1 MSSTTCPQDRRPY
14 ATTAGR
20 LVQAALLLLLIL
32 TGCDN
37 RQQEDFLSAAF
48 RPPEGFTRTDENGQ
62 VLSEDPDDWRVAPA
76 FRGYLRF
83 DPAYPN
89 PYTGSGEVRV
99 PFHVFSSL
107 SGSLSIWAEDV
118 EGRMR
123 LLDEHPSLS
132 QPGTYVFIFDP
143 LILTPDRNLARL
155 TGLHRLFI
163 YRGNDLVSYGDL
175 MIQTP

>member
-1 MSSTTCPQDRRPY
+1 M
-14 ATTAGR
+14 
-20 LVQAALLLLLIL
+20 QAALLLLWILI
-32 TGCDN
+32 GCDS

-89 PYTGSGEVRV
+89 PFSGGEVRL
-99 PFHVFSSL
+99 PFQVFSSL
-107 SGSLSIWAEDV
+107 RGTLSVWAEDV

-123 LLDEHPSLS
+123 LLDEHPSLA
-132 QPGTYVFIFDP
+132 QPGTYVFVFDP
-143 LILTPDRNLARL
+143 TVLSPDRDLTRL
-155 TGLHRLFI
+155 QGLHRLYV

-175 MIQTP
+175 MIQVP

>member
-1 MSSTTCPQDRRPY
+1 MTCLQDRRPY
-14 ATTAGR
+14 ATTGGR
-20 LVQAALLLLLIL
+20 LVQAVLLLLLIL

-37 RQQEDFLSAAF
+37 HQQEDFLSEAF
-48 RPPEGFTRTDENGQ
+48 RPPEGFTRTDKNGQ
-62 VLSEDPDDWRVAPA
+62 VLLEDPDDWRVAPA

-89 PYTGSGEVRV
+89 PYTGSGPVWL
-99 PFHVFSSL
+99 PFHVFSPL
-107 SGSLSIWAEDV
+107 GGSLSIWAENVD
-118 EGRMR
+118 GLMQ

-132 QPGTYVFIFDP
+132 QPGTYVFTFDP
-143 LILTPDRNLARL
+143 RVLASDRSLARL

-163 YRGNDLVSYGDL
+163 YRGDDLASYGDL